1 MPDLKLIAAL
11 RALRNAGV
19 DFVLVGGLAAVVNG
33 APINTFDVDVV
44 HQRTPENIQRILSSL
59 DELEAVYRIQPARKL
74 KPTASHLSS
83 SGHQNLTTRYGPVD
97 LLGTIGEDLSYEDL
111 LPLSSEIDIGE
122 GLRIRVLN
130 LETLIAIKEE
140 LGGDKD
146 RAVLPILRQTL
157 AERRKLETSGE

>member
-1 MPDLKLIAAL
+1 MLENGPHGLLKVLRRKGVNFVVVGEFAAAL
-11 RALRNAGV
+11 H
-19 DFVLVGGLAAVVNG
+19 AVPVS
-33 APINTFDVDVV
+33 TMVVDVV
-44 HQRTPENIQRILSSL
+44 HARDPENVSRIIGLL
-59 DELEAVYRIQPARKL
+59 DDIDAIYRIQPARKL

-83 SGHQNLTTRYGPVD
+83 AGHQNLTTRYGPFD

-111 LPLSSEIDIGE
+111 LPLSDEIDIGE

-130 LETLIAIKEE
+130 LETLIAIKEK

-157 AERRKLETSGE
+157 AERRKQETSGE

>member
-74 KPTASHLSS
+74 RPNASHLSS